1 MYKGTTAEGSS
12 ALHSFVGILMLF
24 GVPLIRQRETPK
36 IAKQRKSRV
45 KKALLTSTIRRRP
58 QAAARG
64 PRRVPFSG
72 CSKLDT
78 DAQARARRR
87 FEQAIA
93 VASHQSFGSLAAFNK
108 AEKTE
113 EDQAL
118 EAQRAALSNNVAAC
132 CVKIKQRSI

>member
-1 MYKGTTAEGSS
+1 M
-12 ALHSFVGILMLF
+12 
-24 GVPLIRQRETPK
+24 
-36 IAKQRKSRV
+36 
-45 KKALLTSTIRRRP
+45 
-58 QAAARG
+58 
-64 PRRVPFSG
+64 
-72 CSKLDT
+72 
-78 DAQARARRR
+78 DADEPVLCQARARRR

-132 CVKIKQRSI
+132 CVKMEQWSAPTPTPG

>member
-1 MYKGTTAEGSS
+1 MRWMLRSDSRRLRGFAPSASHASRMTTSCADT
-12 ALHSFVGILMLF
+12 LSFFQLDAD
-24 GVPLIRQRETPK
+24 E
-36 IAKQRKSRV
+36 RV
-45 KKALLTSTIRRRP
+45 L
-58 QAAARG
+58 
-64 PRRVPFSG
+64 
-72 CSKLDT
+72 C
-78 DAQARARRR
+78 QARARRR

-132 CVKIKQRSI
+132 CVKMEQWSAPTSTPALLRRLTLEALGGWV